1 MNTNTYQLP
10 QSGPDPGRLFVRKSG
25 KFGTNRKEAR
35 VKCFAY
41 VVVKLNQ
48 NG

>member
-1 MNTNTYQLP
+1 MRPWHWQTF
-10 QSGPDPGRLFVRKSG
+10 SGPDPGRLFVRKIS
-25 KFGTNRKEAR
+25 KIITNIKAM